1 MSEQPLKRDAALMP
15 LSWQHQ
21 RGLRLA
27 RRIGLG
33 EADVGDVE
41 RAWNTELEAHFSAEE
56 ELLFPFSEDAH
67 AARVK
72 DDHEWLRAMYERLRA
87 HPDDAP
93 LLTAFGAVLRAHI
106 RFEERVWFD
115 ALQDALGKKRLEA
128 LHERMHARLPDAQNP
143 PARPA

>member
-1 MSEQPLKRDAALMP
+1 MSEQPLKRDAALLP

-27 RRIGLG
+27 HRIGLG

-56 ELLFPFSEDAH
+56 ELLFPLSEDAH
-67 AARVK
+67 ARRVK
-72 DDHEWLRAMYERLRA
+72 DDHEWLRATYERLRA

-93 LLTAFGAVLRAHI
+93 LLTAFGAVLKAHI
-106 RFEERVWFD
+106 RFEERVWFE
-115 ALQDALGKKRLEA
+115 ALQDALGRKCLEA
-128 LHERMHARLPDAQNP
+128 LHERMHARFPDVQDP
-143 PARPA
+143 PACPA

>member
-1 MSEQPLKRDAALMP
+1 MSEQPLKRHAGLLP

-21 RGLRLA
+21 RSLRLV

-41 RAWNTELEAHFSAEE
+41 RVWNTELEAHFCAEE

-72 DDHEWLRAMYERLRA
+72 DDHEWLRATYERLHA
-87 HPDDAP
+87 HRDDTP
-93 LLTAFGAVLRAHI
+93 LLAAFGAVLKAHI
-106 RFEERVWFD
+106 RFEERVWFE

-128 LHERMHARLPDAQNP
+128 LQERMHARFPDAQDP
-143 PARPA
+143 PACPA

>member
-41 RAWNTELEAHFSAEE
+41 RAWNTDLEAHFSAEE

-72 DDHEWLRAMYERLRA
+72 DDHEWLRAMYERLRTA
-87 HPDDAP
+87 VTPRRRAQAMCPALRSRSRTLRQEDASC
-93 LLTAFGAVLRAHI
+93 FR
-106 RFEERVWFD
+106 
-115 ALQDALGKKRLEA
+115 QS
-128 LHERMHARLPDAQNP
+128 
-143 PARPA
+143 